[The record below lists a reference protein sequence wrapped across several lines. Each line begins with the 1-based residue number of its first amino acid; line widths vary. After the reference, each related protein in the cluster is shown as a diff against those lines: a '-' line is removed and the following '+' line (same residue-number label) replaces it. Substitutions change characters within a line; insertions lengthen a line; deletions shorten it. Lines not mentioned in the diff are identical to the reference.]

1 MASAIYINDYDRNQ
15 KDKRRRRQEKLVN
28 KARIALVT
36 GASSG
41 IGEATAERRANG
53 GYKVYGTSR
62 RGAQAGERSFE
73 MLPLDVT
80 SDVEAAVSEV
90 MRRDGRIDLL
100 VNNAGFGVAPAGAEE
115 SSLDQARSLFETNFF
130 GLVRMTRAVVPHM
143 RRQGSGRIIN
153 IGSVLGFLPMP
164 YGALNAATKHA
175 VEGYSESLDHE
186 LRTRGIRVSV
196 IEPAY
201 TKTSFDANF
210 MEADA
215 KLDEYREAREGLNKR
230 VNEVMAT
237 AEHPRVVADTV
248 LKAASAA
255 RPKLRYPAGM
265 LAKRLR
271 FLRRLAPAGVVD
283 AGIRKDLRLDAP
295 TAPQPLRPAR
305 AFRQRAAAA
314 PPAVAATLR
323 T

>member
-1 MASAIYINDYDRNQ
+1 M
-15 KDKRRRRQEKLVN
+15 N

-41 IGEATAERRANG
+41 IGEATAERLANA

-62 RGAQAGERSFE
+62 RGAQAGKRSFE
-73 MLPLDVT
+73 MLALDVT
-80 SDVEAAVSEV
+80 SDESVEAAVGEV

-115 SSLDQARSLFETNFF
+115 SSLDQARSIFETNFF

-143 RRQGSGRIIN
+143 RRQGRGRIIN

-164 YGALNAATKHA
+164 YGALYSATKHA

-248 LKAASAA
+248 LKAADAA
-255 RPKLRYPAGM
+255 RPKVRYAAGR
-265 LAKRLR
+265 LANRLR
-271 FLRRLAPAGVVD
+271 LLRRLAPAGVVD

-295 TAPQPLRPAR
+295 TAPQPPRPAR
-305 AFRQRAAAA
+305 A
-314 PPAVAATLR
+314 L
-323 T
+323 

>member
-1 MASAIYINDYDRNQ
+1 MNRITP
-15 KDKRRRRQEKLVN
+15 K
-28 KARIALVT
+28 IALVT

-41 IGEATAERRANG
+41 IGQATAERLARA

-62 RGAQAGERSFE
+62 RGAQAGKQSFE
-73 MLPLDVT
+73 MLSLDVT
-80 SDVEAAVSEV
+80 SDESVEAAVAEV

-115 SSLDQARSLFETNFF
+115 SSIDQARSIFETNFF
-130 GLVRMTRAVVPHM
+130 GLIRMTRAVVPHM

-164 YGALNAATKHA
+164 YGALYAASKHA

-201 TKTSFDANF
+201 TKTPFDANL
-210 MEADA
+210 MEPDA
-215 KLDEYREAREGLNKR
+215 KLDEYRVAREGVTKR

-237 AEHPRVVADTV
+237 AESPEIVAETV
-248 LKAASAA
+248 LDAARAS
-255 RPKLRYPAGM
+255 RPKLRYAAGK

-271 FLRRLAPAGVVD
+271 LLRRFAPGSLVD
-283 AGIRKDLRLDAP
+283 AGIRKDLRLDAA
-295 TAPQPLRPAR
+295 TVSQPPRVVR
-305 AFRQRAAAA
+305 AF
-314 PPAVAATLR
+314 
-323 T
+323 

>member
-1 MASAIYINDYDRNQ
+1 MA
-15 KDKRRRRQEKLVN
+15 KPKEK
-28 KARIALVT
+28 IALVT

-41 IGEATAERRANG
+41 IGEATAERLAKA

-62 RGAQAGERSFE
+62 RGAEAGKRSFE

-80 SDVEAAVSEV
+80 SDESVEAAVSQV

-115 SSLDQARSLFETNFF
+115 SSIDQARSIFETNFF
-130 GLVRMTRAVVPHM
+130 GLIRMTRAVVPHM

-164 YGALNAATKHA
+164 YGALYAATKHA

-201 TKTSFDANF
+201 TKTPFDANF
-210 MEADA
+210 VEPDA
-215 KLDEYREAREGLNKR
+215 KLDEYREARAGVNKR

-237 AEHPRVVADTV
+237 AEQPSVVADTV
-248 LKAASAA
+248 LEAANAA
-255 RPKLRYPAGM
+255 RPKLRYAAGK

-271 FLRRLAPAGVVD
+271 FLRRFAPAGLVD
-283 AGIRKDLRLDAP
+283 AGIRKDLRLDALP
-295 TAPQPLRPAR
+295 ASQPAR
-305 AFRQRAAAA
+305 TARGF
-314 PPAVAATLR
+314 
-323 T
+323 